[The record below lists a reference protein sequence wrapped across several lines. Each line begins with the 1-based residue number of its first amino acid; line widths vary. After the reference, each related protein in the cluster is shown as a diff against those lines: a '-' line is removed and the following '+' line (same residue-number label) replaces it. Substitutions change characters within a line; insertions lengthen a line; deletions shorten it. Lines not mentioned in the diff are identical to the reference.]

1 MMRHDNSYKRGKKL
15 SIKDENNDSS
25 FIMYYIM
32 DISEE
37 LVALADTKEKAIMGI
52 GYLYNKQDII
62 SKHKGGCHGKK

>member
-1 MMRHDNSYKRGKKL
+1 
-15 SIKDENNDSS
+15 
-25 FIMYYIM
+25 MYYIM